1 MLAVILMIARVLF
14 FILGLIKD
22 LVSVNRM
29 FIADIKSNL
38 RLSCKDDFK
47 KYIKES
53 LQKDKILLNSKYALF
68 RSNQKL
74 F

>member
-1 MLAVILMIARVLF
+1 MEFTMMIL
-14 FILGLIKD
+14 K
-22 LVSVNRM
+22 
-29 FIADIKSNL
+29 KS
-38 RLSCKDDFK
+38 
-47 KYIKES
+47 IKES